1 MFMRYKSNNF
11 RLLPNLCPDDNLDP
25 FYVRFWSMVTH
36 FRPRSH
42 DYHGSHVYQLV
53 ISFFPSKH
61 ISFSLKTKD
70 AYTHTLFLIS
80 DTLTWLSSCL
90 VSAFLERVHILESG
104 VLQVEQ
110 KCTALSL
117 HGDCLIS
124 TLTCPYFPHA
134 LSK

>member
-1 MFMRYKSNNF
+1 MRYKPTNF
-11 RLLPNLCPDDNLDP
+11 RLLQNLCPDL
-25 FYVRFWSMVTH
+25 FYVRSYFGLWLLIFDLLLIYS
-36 FRPRSH
+36 
-42 DYHGSHVYQLV
+42 HGSHVYQLV
-53 ISFFPSKH
+53 ISFFPSIH